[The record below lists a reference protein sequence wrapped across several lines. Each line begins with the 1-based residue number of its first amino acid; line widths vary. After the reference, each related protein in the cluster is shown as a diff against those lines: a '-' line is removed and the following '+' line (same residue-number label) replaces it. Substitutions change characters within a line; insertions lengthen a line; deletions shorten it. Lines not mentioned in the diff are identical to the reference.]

1 MHVFRLV
8 DGFVFCFSLFSSEE
22 IHDVQDENNRTV
34 PPPRKK
40 QQQQKKKKKQKASK
54 TDTKN

>member
-34 PPPRKK
+34 PPKK
-40 QQQQKKKKKQKASK
+40 QQQKKKKKTES
-54 TDTKN
+54 